1 MHVLI
6 VDDHPLFRAG
16 LNALLYEL
24 DASVKT
30 AQAATLGEVCDMH
43 DRGEIFDLVLLDM
56 KLPDS
61 EGLDLLQRV
70 KEVFE
75 EALVVIMSA
84 TEDPH
89 LIRSAI
95 DMGACGYIP
104 KTTNPAVTVNA
115 LRLVLAHGIYLP
127 LNILHGIAMVDVI
140 VAKTQECPQ
149 PSLSERQLDV
159 LQRLLQGKPNKII
172 ARELAIA
179 EGTVKAHL
187 ASIYQ
192 FLNVTSRSQ
201 AMSRAHQ
208 LGFFEHFASLP
219 PS

>member
-1 MHVLI
+1 MRVLL

-24 DASVKT
+24 DSNIET
-30 AQAATLGEVCDMH
+30 AEAATLGEVCDKH
-43 DRGEIFDLVLLDM
+43 DQGEIFDLVLLDM

-61 EGLDLLQRV
+61 EGLDLLRRV

-127 LNILHGIAMVDVI
+127 LNILHGIGMADII

-149 PSLSERQLDV
+149 PSLSERQLAV
-159 LQRLLQGKPNKII
+159 LQCLLQGKPNKII

-208 LGFFEHFASLP
+208 LGFFEKFASLP